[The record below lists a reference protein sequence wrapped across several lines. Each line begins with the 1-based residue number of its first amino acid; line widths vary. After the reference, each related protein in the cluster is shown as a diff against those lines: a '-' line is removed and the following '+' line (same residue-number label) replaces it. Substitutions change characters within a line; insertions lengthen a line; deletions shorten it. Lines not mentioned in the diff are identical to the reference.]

1 MFYNRLRDKNDK
13 LANFSLQLY
22 GSFIMN
28 PLISIKC
35 LHVVNVALVS
45 MAEQL

>member
-1 MFYNRLRDKNDK
+1 MFYKRVRDKNDK
-13 LANFSLQLY
+13 LASFSLQLS
-22 GSFIMN
+22 GFIMK
-28 PLISIKC
+28 PIISIKC